1 MRINNYNSIKK
12 RFQLSLNTMPS
23 QYYVMVLEML
33 DMELVEK
40 HLKALQSEKRFQMKK
55 VQKEKIY

>member
-1 MRINNYNSIKK
+1 
-12 RFQLSLNTMPS
+12 MPS
-23 QYYVMVLEML
+23 QYYVMVLAML